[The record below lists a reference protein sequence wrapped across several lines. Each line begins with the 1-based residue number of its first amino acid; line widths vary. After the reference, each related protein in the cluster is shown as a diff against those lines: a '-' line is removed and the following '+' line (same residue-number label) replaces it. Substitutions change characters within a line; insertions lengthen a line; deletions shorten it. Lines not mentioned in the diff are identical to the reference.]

1 MRLHDLKLLGGKAA
15 WLAQYGVR
23 NGNLPNVMHNC
34 GQRNMFNFL
43 RRKIFAQRRIF
54 KEQLSDVMYFP
65 DVLTG
70 LATAKFNGC

>member
-1 MRLHDLKLLGGKAA
+1 MRLHDLKLLGGKAS

-23 NGNLPNVMHNC
+23 NGNFPNVMHNR
-34 GQRNMFNFL
+34 GQRNMLNFL
-43 RRKIFAQRRIF
+43 RRKISAQWGIF